1 MGRHVGVPSEGHQH
15 GGRKPAKTSGVYL
28 GYFKGFRL
36 SAELSH
42 IKITRQIDVFM
53 YVTCSELQSFSHA
66 LRKNLKFK
74 LFYFQNKERYPAENK
89 PVDGNLYFL

>member
-15 GGRKPAKTSGVYL
+15 GGREPAKTSGV

-42 IKITRQIDVFM
+42 IDIDTSIT
-53 YVTCSELQSFSHA
+53 C
-66 LRKNLKFK
+66 
-74 LFYFQNKERYPAENK
+74 
-89 PVDGNLYFL
+89 

>member
-28 GYFKGFRL
+28 GYFKALLL

-42 IKITRQIDVFM
+42 INIDVSI
-53 YVTCSELQSFSHA
+53 TCYMLAILLSRTAQKSKIQTALFS
-66 LRKNLKFK
+66 KEKK
-74 LFYFQNKERYPAENK
+74 LSS
-89 PVDGNLYFL
+89 